1 MVSIESQVTSEKKWD
16 LSFLMEMLTE
26 AQEMND
32 DTQVRIIAKRALE
45 QAKKQGNEQWEG
57 KFQAI
62 LDKYSSNV
70 KFDETSY
77 KESKTLEV
85 TTDQKHKE
93 HSAVKN
99 TPKPRLKN
107 KVNSSGPKLT
117 EWAVKNLKAFLPTP
131 NKSFERKEESQ
142 VSRGFIRKT

>member
-57 KFQAI
+57 KFQAS

-77 KESKTLEV
+77 KESEEGNYLALNPISIKNIQQLKILLNLDLKT
-85 TTDQKHKE
+85 
-93 HSAVKN
+93 
-99 TPKPRLKN
+99 R
-107 KVNSSGPKLT
+107 
-117 EWAVKNLKAFLPTP
+117 
-131 NKSFERKEESQ
+131 
-142 VSRGFIRKT
+142 